1 LATEILEKCSK
12 LISAYQPNY
21 DRLVADVAGRYAA
34 FYRTAS
40 ACHPRAGAVVTILT
54 SEQ

>member
-1 LATEILEKCSK
+1 MIDC
-12 LISAYQPNY
+12 
-21 DRLVADVAGRYAA
+21 VADVAGRYAA

-40 ACHPRAGAVVTILT
+40 ARVTPTPRRGRSSAYSLK